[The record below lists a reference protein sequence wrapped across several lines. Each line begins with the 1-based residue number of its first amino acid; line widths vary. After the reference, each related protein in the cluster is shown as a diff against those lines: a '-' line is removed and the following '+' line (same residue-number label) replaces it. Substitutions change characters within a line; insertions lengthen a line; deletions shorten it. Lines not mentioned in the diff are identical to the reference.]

1 VPEFTAGISTLC
13 PLVPPHRSLP
23 PSPPTRTPLNIPLTV
38 QTTSSLSSHHPHS
51 LHHPPPPL
59 LTYPPSADMRLPA
72 VNTSSAGGI
81 LFPPAYNLA
90 ASSGVSLSIIQ
101 TNVITSAAAGRSLPP
116 VMSHSLSSGGV
127 IVVPSAGKSPGR
139 PPVVVGGSSVIG
151 PSRTAACGP
160 GCQCAGP
167 LTRSRKRKL
176 CSGSDYKRGEISAV
190 NVSRQAGFMPA
201 PTGGGKLLRSGTIT
215 LE

>member
-1 VPEFTAGISTLC
+1 
-13 PLVPPHRSLP
+13 
-23 PSPPTRTPLNIPLTV
+23 V
-38 QTTSSLSSHHPHS
+38 QTTPSLSSHHHPHS

-72 VNTSSAGGI
+72 VNTSSASGM

-101 TNVITSAAAGRSLPP
+101 TNVITSASRSLPP
-116 VMSHSLSSGGV
+116 VMSHSLSGGV
-127 IVVPSAGKSPGR
+127 IVVPQAGKSPGR

-151 PSRTAACGP
+151 PVRTTACGAP
-160 GCQCAGP
+160 GCQCSGP

-176 CSGSDYKRGEISAV
+176 CSIGSGNDYKRNEVSAV
-190 NVSRQAGFMPA
+190 NVSRQAAFMPA